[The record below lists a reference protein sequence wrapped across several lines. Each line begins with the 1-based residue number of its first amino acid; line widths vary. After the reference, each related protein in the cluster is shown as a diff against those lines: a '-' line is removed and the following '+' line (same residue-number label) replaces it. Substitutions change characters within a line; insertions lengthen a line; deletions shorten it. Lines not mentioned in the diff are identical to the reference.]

1 MIVIIIVAMILI
13 IMTIVV
19 IIIINNN
26 FATINNIML
35 EYFALE
41 SNIYGLEDYSMYI
54 VLNVCI

>member
-1 MIVIIIVAMILI
+1 MIIIVAMILI
-13 IMTIVV
+13 IMTIV

-26 FATINNIML
+26 NIATINNIML

>member
-1 MIVIIIVAMILI
+1 MIIIVAMILI
-13 IMTIVV
+13 IITIVI

-26 FATINNIML
+26 IATIYNNML

-41 SNIYGLEDYSMYI
+41 SNTYGLEYYSMYI